1 MSKILDQNPSSA
13 SWKQKGKLWTVP
25 WHSCK
30 RFRPLFHHFSLFCIV
45 YGRSK
50 IIRWLDSNPDP
61 LCWPCH
67 NHCPLEVLR
76 VTQRWL
82 TTQSAKLPLHF
93 LCCWKCAFKMIKVC
107 LLSALQ
113 TFWKHNSNSFSSKL
127 ASSPPSLPHNFQ
139 TIFESSSYCQLCLF
153 VPLYFCLILRF
164 FL

>member
-1 MSKILDQNPSSA
+1 MSMALSH
-13 SWKQKGKLWTVP
+13 LMTVARDFAVGY
-25 WHSCK
+25 SCK
-30 RFRPLFHHFSLFCIV
+30 RFRPLFLHFRLFCSLPMTGFEPGSALLTV
-45 YGRSK
+45 
-50 IIRWLDSNPDP
+50 
-61 LCWPCH
+61 H